1 MERGAIHQNTLTRA
15 GRPTRLLAALSLRAR
30 RFFLVATLYG
40 PFAQFVHDRR
50 QVHPPG
56 AEHDEKVVENIGRL
70 GANGA
75 LVLRRGGDREFD
87 RFFSK
92 FAGAMGRPL
101 FRRLRMSFSS
111 APYCSCGP
119 SIRPRSDEA
128 DRRRS
133 PTESRNSRNWPRP
146 RSVALP
152 RQSRPRPRSA
162 RFGHGLAKGV
172 FAQIFAVAAAEE
184 LELASRRKRLFSDG

>member
-92 FAGAMGRPL
+92 FAGAMGRPPIQEAANVFL
-101 FRRLRMSFSS
+101 VRAILQLR
-111 APYCSCGP
+111 AEHP
-119 SIRPRSDEA
+119 S
-128 DRRRS
+128 
-133 PTESRNSRNWPRP
+133 
-146 RSVALP
+146 
-152 RQSRPRPRSA
+152 Q
-162 RFGHGLAKGV
+162 
-172 FAQIFAVAAAEE
+172 
-184 LELASRRKRLFSDG
+184 KR